1 MDTHKVIVLKGLS
14 QLMSS
19 SEGTAELLG
28 THAQFSLLP
37 RTGENTHP
45 TDFGLHWIKRSG
57 LGVRGQ
63 CSSSTVYHPVL
74 FIILSIEKRSN
85 NGEL

>member
-1 MDTHKVIVLKGLS
+1 MDTHKVIVLKGLP

-28 THAQFSLLP
+28 THAQFNLLP
-37 RTGENTHP
+37 RTGESTHP

-57 LGVRGQ
+57 LGVCGQ

-74 FIILSIEKRSN
+74 SIILSIEKTSH